1 MSLSERGYDIGSAP
15 GWGLLDECE
24 DTGEG
29 VTDVFKLI
37 IEVLAVPCEPVL
49 EGLEQVAREVGQ
61 VALGVAVALDGIES
75 LDKEQLVAFGGQGEG
90 ALMEPRSGPCECV

>member
-49 EGLEQVAREVGQ
+49 DGLEQVVEYLSSRLIDKKRVDMGMRRE
-61 VALGVAVALDGIES
+61 
-75 LDKEQLVAFGGQGEG
+75 
-90 ALMEPRSGPCECV
+90 

>member
-15 GWGLLDECE
+15 GWGLLDECQ

-37 IEVLAVPCEPVL
+37 IEVLAVLCEPVL
-49 EGLEQVAREVGQ
+49 GELEQMAWQRYSKKHQ
-61 VALGVAVALDGIES
+61 PSKMAGV
-75 LDKEQLVAFGGQGEG
+75 F
-90 ALMEPRSGPCECV
+90 

>member
-15 GWGLLDECE
+15 GWGLLDECLY
-24 DTGEG
+24 TGEG

-75 LDKEQLVAFGGQGEG
+75 LDKEQLVAFGGQGKG

>member
-37 IEVLAVPCEPVL
+37 IKVLAVPCEPVL
-49 EGLEQVAREVGQ
+49 DYGRESGQ
-61 VALGVAVALDGIES
+61 STHSNKRGLDGHS
-75 LDKEQLVAFGGQGEG
+75 CFF
-90 ALMEPRSGPCECV
+90 

>member
-29 VTDVFKLI
+29 VTTMNEDKNDGEFLKAQRNCAFVCSSRLTKSIQCLVYLI
-37 IEVLAVPCEPVL
+37 W
-49 EGLEQVAREVGQ
+49 
-61 VALGVAVALDGIES
+61 
-75 LDKEQLVAFGGQGEG
+75 QLFWIR
-90 ALMEPRSGPCECV
+90 LPR